1 MRLSTRLGGIA
12 LDDGR
17 SDQPVALASYWR
29 EQPVV
34 LVFVRHFG

>member
-1 MRLSTRLGGIA
+1 MEKIQSQTVLSLQGSPVTLG
-12 LDDGR
+12 
-17 SDQPVALASYWR
+17 SMWS

>member
-1 MRLSTRLGGIA
+1 MNPLQELTV
-12 LDDGR
+12 LDP
-17 SDQPVALASYWR
+17 QEQTIHVASLWS